1 MVKKIV
7 NKFKKLPDAE
17 FEVMKVIW
25 ANESPVT
32 TSLLMERLGDKKGWK
47 LQTLVVLLRRL
58 IDRGFLR
65 TEKNRK
71 ERTYYPLV
79 DKEQYLEFETN
90 SFIERFHDRSIIS
103 LINTLY
109 GGKELENTDLD
120 ELSRWLKERGE
131 QHE

>member
-1 MVKKIV
+1 
-7 NKFKKLPDAE
+7 
-17 FEVMKVIW
+17 MKVIW
-25 ANESPVT
+25 ASEPPVT